1 MLARSIRTRCAG
13 AAAGLVRDPMTDDD
27 LSLWRVSEFERRRRE
42 AGSLGAG
49 AGPTVL
55 PTTLMA
61 ELQRADGDAT
71 RGGDLLEVLAAVL
84 RQREAAL
91 LYLRV
96 GARVWPLT
104 VFAACDLYH
113 SPRPLPTEAAALAEL
128 SLLAIDPPGLR
139 PPGHYQSERVGRAEC
154 YRPLAPLL
162 WQLALHGPRERPLA
176 GIGGTVAYRALGT
189 GAVAAATAGV
199 GGAIG
204 AALERLRRETAA
216 LRDIAGWPGMN
227 PARAARLVNALYLTQ
242 ALRVLQAHP
251 AARPEPSGGLLGRWR
266 WR

>member
-1 MLARSIRTRCAG
+1 
-13 AAAGLVRDPMTDDD
+13 MTDDD
-27 LSLWRVSEFERRRRE
+27 PSLWRVSEFERRRRA
-42 AGSLGAG
+42 AGGLDAT

-55 PTTLMA
+55 PTTLLA
-61 ELQRADGDAT
+61 ELQRTDGDAT

-84 RQREAAL
+84 RQRETAL
-91 LYLRV
+91 LYLRL
-96 GARVWPLT
+96 GAHVWPLT

-113 SPRPLPTEAAALAEL
+113 SPRPLAPQAHALAEL
-128 SLLAIDPPGLR
+128 TLLAVDPPGLR

-189 GAVAAATAGV
+189 AAVVAAAAGV
-199 GGAIG
+199 GGATG
-204 AALERLRRETAA
+204 AALERLRRETAS
-216 LRDIAGWPGMN
+216 LRDIAGWPGMST
-227 PARAARLVNALYLTQ
+227 ARAARLVNALYLSQ

>member
-1 MLARSIRTRCAG
+1 
-13 AAAGLVRDPMTDDD
+13 MTDDD
-27 LSLWRVSEFERRRRE
+27 PSLWRVSEFERRRRE
-42 AGSLGAG
+42 SGSLGG
-49 AGPTVL
+49 AIGPTVL

-61 ELQRADGDAT
+61 ELQRADGDPT

-91 LYLRV
+91 LYLCL
-96 GARVWPLT
+96 GERVWPLT

-113 SPRPLPTEAAALAEL
+113 SPRPLEPEGKGLAEL
-128 SLLAIDPPGLR
+128 GLLAIDPPGLR

-154 YRPLAPLL
+154 YRPLVPLL

-189 GAVAAATAGV
+189 ATAVAAAAGV
-199 GGAIG
+199 GGAVG
-204 AALERLRRETAA
+204 AALERLRRETAS
-216 LRDIAGWPGMN
+216 LRDIAGWPGMSV
-227 PARAARLVNALYLTQ
+227 ARAARLVNALYLTQ
-242 ALRVLQAHP
+242 ALRVLHAHP